1 MLAANATTGLR
12 EMRLQVELEVGAGTP
27 LALAGPSGAG
37 KTTVLRIVAGLFRPD
52 AGNVTCD
59 GERWLDTDRE
69 LDLPPER
76 RGCGF
81 LFQGYAL
88 FPHLRAWENVA
99 YGLRGVP
106 RVTRRRRAVE
116 LLDRFGATG
125 LADSRPRE
133 LSGGER
139 QRVALARALARRPRA
154 LLLDEPL
161 SALDTQTRAAAAREL
176 GAAIAD
182 ARVPTLLVSHD
193 FTEAALLADEVAIID
208 SGRVVQRG
216 TAAELADS
224 PGSPFV
230 ADFTGAV
237 VLTGDARRATGGL
250 TAVRLDGGGEIRS
263 TDVLDGPVAASI
275 YPWEI
280 AVEPPGAPSGGS
292 ALNRVDAV
300 VVSVTAVGN
309 RARIGLAA
317 GQHLTAEITAASVSR
332 LRLARGSRVT
342 ATWKATA
349 TRLIAR

>member
-1 MLAANATTGLR
+1 MLAASAATALR
-12 EMRLQVELEVGAGTP
+12 SLRLEVELEVRAGTP
-27 LALAGPSGAG
+27 LALAGTSGAG
-37 KTTVLRIVAGLFRPD
+37 KTTVLRIVAGLFRPET
-52 AGNVTCD
+52 GKVTCD
-59 GERWLDTDRE
+59 GEPWLDTERK
-69 LDLPPER
+69 LDLPPEH

-99 YGLRGVP
+99 YGLAGL
-106 RVTRRRRAVE
+106 RRARRQRAVV
-116 LLDRFGATG
+116 LLERFGAAG
-125 LADSRPRE
+125 FADARPRE

-182 ARVPTLLVSHD
+182 AHVPTLLVSHD
-193 FTEAALLADEVAIID
+193 FSEAALLADEVAIID

-216 TAAELADS
+216 GAAELADS

-237 VLTGDARRATGGL
+237 VLTGDARRAAGGL
-250 TAVRLDGGGEIRS
+250 TAVSLDGGGEIRS
-263 TDVLDGPVAASI
+263 TDVVGGPVAASI

-280 AVEPPGAPSGGS
+280 AVEPPGATSAGS
-292 ALNRVDAV
+292 ALNRVDAE

-332 LRLARGSRVT
+332 LSLARGSRVT